1 MPSFKVLLP
10 IYMRIPQSF
19 FKPEITQFCHMPQG
33 KEIYNSDSAQQAQ
46 AQAKLNAYVACIDK
60 CKVAATCASVE

>member
-1 MPSFKVLLP
+1 
-10 IYMRIPQSF
+10 
-19 FKPEITQFCHMPQG
+19 MPQG